1 MKKIMCSAHKW
12 TSDYL
17 VPERCLGNTVLVDS
31 CVLYSENLNAL
42 LNFQFMATE
51 EVSFIALIALKP
63 LASRLKLI
71 LITFFKLEVRGL
83 WLS

>member
-1 MKKIMCSAHKW
+1 
-12 TSDYL
+12 
-17 VPERCLGNTVLVDS
+17 
-31 CVLYSENLNAL
+31 
-42 LNFQFMATE
+42 MATE